1 MKKNPLRILAG
12 ATAALAL
19 GGTAQAQ
26 SSVTLYGVLDQY
38 LHYMHSSSGA
48 TVKALE
54 DGAWLRSRFG
64 VRGQEDLGDGMF
76 AKFQM
81 EGGFSTDNGTQA
93 DTTRFWDRQTWV
105 GLGTKTLGEVR
116 FGRQNG
122 PIQSHGAYVDYT
134 WRDLGSVI
142 NNFGVPSRYD
152 NDFGYLSPRWSGFAF
167 EAHVALPESPVG
179 NHPIVYQL
187 WGDWTNDVIRAGY
200 MGIRGRPPSHA
211 VIAKDMVYDNLYF
224 NWMYGAGTVYVAYVH
239 SNNST
244 KTAVSN
250 NAGTIVGNTGGYN
263 AGTDPN
269 LNNFYDI
276 WQLSADYRI
285 TPQVRVGALWG
296 QIKDKSGRSQGGNGG
311 SVGVY
316 YDMSK
321 RTMLWA
327 MADTMRNDTN
337 GGWRPVGS
345 AGPKSTFTTPNDV
358 NGRTLNG
365 LEVGIVHR
373 F

>member
-1 MKKNPLRILAG
+1 MKLNQKTLAAG
-12 ATAALAL
+12 AALACASL
-19 GGTAQAQ
+19 AAQAQ

-38 LHYMHSSSGA
+38 LHYMHSSSG
-48 TVKALE
+48 TKLKALE

-81 EGGFSTDNGTQA
+81 EGGFSADNGASA
-93 DTTRFWDRQTWV
+93 DTTRFWDRQAWV
-105 GLGTKTLGEVR
+105 GLGTKDLGEIR
-116 FGRQNG
+116 LGRQNG
-122 PIQSHGAYVDYT
+122 PIQTHGAYVDYT
-134 WRDLGSVI
+134 ARDLGSII

-152 NDFGYLSPRWSGFAF
+152 NDLGYLSPRWSGFAF
-167 EAHVALPESPVG
+167 ETHVSLPETPTG
-179 NHPIVYQL
+179 NHALVYQL
-187 WGDWTNDVIRAGY
+187 WMDWTNDVVRAGY
-200 MGIRGRPPSHA
+200 MGIRGRPPA
-211 VIAKDMVYDNLYF
+211 NAAIDKDMVYDNVYF
-224 NWMYGAGTVYVAYVH
+224 NWMYGQGTVYLAYVH
-239 SNNST
+239 SNNNT

-250 NAGTIVGNTGGYN
+250 NAGTIVGNSGGFN

-276 WQLSADYRI
+276 WQLSADYRV
-285 TPQVRVGALWG
+285 TPQMRVGTLWG
-296 QIKDKSGRSQGGNGG
+296 QIKDKSGRNQGGDGG
-311 SVGVY
+311 SIGVY

-327 MADTMRNDTN
+327 MADTMRNDAN
-337 GGWRPVGS
+337 GGWRPSGS
-345 AGPKSTFTTPNDV
+345 AGPKTTFTNPSDI
-358 NGRTLNG
+358 NGRTINS